1 MKPHP
6 DCLPCV
12 LHQALAVARQA
23 SEDDWSQKKVLK
35 EVMRSLVEADWG
47 RPPAE
52 IVASAI
58 ESAREVLRVADP
70 FEARRQEAHVA
81 MAARART
88 FAQELARAPD
98 PMAHALRA
106 TAAAN
111 VVDALV
117 LRPEVDP
124 VAEFDKSMAI
134 GFAAGDEPAALEL
147 LRGSRQVL
155 YLLDNAGEV
164 YFDALLIQLLKK
176 QGATVRVVVRSPGLL
191 HDATLEEAVDAKLAR
206 VVEVEVPAD
215 AAHAPPPEAEVTPD
229 PDNLP
234 ALIEIPTGIMG
245 TPPVSRQKALKEAIA
260 CSDLV
265 VAKGSANFETFAVA
279 HCAVIHVLR
288 AKCLPVARTLG
299 VEVRDL
305 VLKVVPRTRP
315 TGTESGVGAV
325 EG

>member
-12 LHQALAVARQA
+12 LSQTLAVARQA
-23 SEDDWSQKKVLK
+23 SEDDWSQKKLLT
-35 EVMRSLVEADWG
+35 EVMRGLLEANWG

-52 IVASAI
+52 IVAEAI
-58 ESAREVLRVADP
+58 ASARETLRVTDP
-70 FEARRQEAHVA
+70 MEQRRQDAHQTLARRS
-81 MAARART
+81 RAFT
-88 FAQELARAPD
+88 QELAKSQD
-98 PMAHALRA
+98 PLRLALTA
-106 TAAAN
+106 AAAAN

-117 LRPEVDP
+117 LYPDLDV
-124 VAEFDKSMAI
+124 VAELDRGLGA
-134 GFAAGDEPAALEL
+134 GFASGDVEAALEL
-147 LRGSRQVL
+147 LRGSRQIL

-164 YFDALLIQLLKK
+164 YFDAHLIHLLKQK
-176 QGATVRVVVRSPGLL
+176 GATVRTVVRSAGLL

-215 AAHAPPPEAEVTPD
+215 ATPSPEATPD

-234 ALIEIPTGIMG
+234 ALIEIPPGIMG
-245 TPPVSRQKALKEAIA
+245 TTGISRNKPLKEALA

-265 VAKGSANFETFAVA
+265 VAKGSANLQTFSAQP
-279 HCAVIHVLR
+279 HCPVLYVLR

-305 VLKVVPRTRP
+305 VLKVTPRLAP
-315 TGTESGVGAV
+315 
-325 EG
+325 